1 MSPYAILW
9 KQMRILRIQKNLQPG
24 KQKTPDQLRSV
35 KLQRYSWL
43 QGGNK
48 LWVKSRNNKEMI
60 LKS

>member
-1 MSPYAILW
+1 MKDLEKQNIL
-9 KQMRILRIQKNLQPG
+9 LQPD
-24 KQKTPDQLRSV
+24 KQKTPDQFRSV

-48 LWVKSRNNKEMI
+48 LWVKSRNNKEKI